1 MNNVPTASAATKGK
15 VFFQKTR
22 QIGQNIFL
30 RELFDYVSNIQ
41 YYNIIT
47 SFLKIIPHYLFTKRL

>member
-1 MNNVPTASAATKGK
+1 MNNVPTTSAATKGE

-30 RELFDYVSNIQ
+30 RELFDYVSSNMHSNFKNIHQ
-41 YYNIIT
+41 KCNII
-47 SFLKIIPHYLFTKRL
+47 IY